1 MALFNRNKTNQ
12 AGMAPEVSDYYQA
25 EGRDRAWV
33 AWLLAITTLLVTIFV
48 VFGVFY
54 GGRWA
59 FRKIKDNDKLA
70 PIAVQT
76 DKDKSSDQASTDSA
90 PTTSEPTTTATGS
103 SSNAPAT
110 NNNSTATDSA
120 TATKSDLPDTGPGDT
135 LAIFVAVSALAYVA
149 HRKFLATR

>member
-1 MALFNRNKTNQ
+1 M
-12 AGMAPEVSDYYQA
+12 
-25 EGRDRAWV
+25 
-33 AWLLAITTLLVTIFV
+33 AITTLLVTIFIV
-48 VFGVFY
+48 LGLFY

-59 FRKIKDNDKLA
+59 FRIIKDNDKPA

-110 NNNSTATDSA
+110 TNNSTATDSA
-120 TATKSDLPDTGPGDT
+120 AATKSDLPDTGPGDT
-135 LAIFVAVSALAYVA
+135 LAVFVAVSILGYFA
-149 HRKFLATR
+149 HRRLFAKA